1 MASVN
6 VKKGVGNRK
15 TTAHVICRKLTEF
28 VVDMRQFFSK
38 ADEQKKSE
46 TGILAIYEDIMH
58 AIEEAGG
65 VMLSIVSS
73 YAELRA
79 HNEMCRFGAAYV
91 AEGEEAGTNS
101 DASTP
106 LMGNAIAELHKTFL
120 HLQKRLCNRPQAE
133 GLQSFISR
141 APRMKELLDQL
152 HGHAIAW
159 RNALCTYVQ
168 SPAFTVP
175 FSQLDGNFDIF
186 ANEIKGTKSQVREY
200 LGQFESYQAELAER
214 QRDREFTLDEKK
226 YDITGTRY
234 VDASDSSD
242 SDSDATVKSTDY
254 DLPSDELDPDATD
267 GSDTEEDS
275 ASDGEE
281 DSAEVSQ
288 ATGMFEANIDQ
299 ANRAIVA
306 EAEQT
311 LVTRGERRLRSGGL
325 RKQLDR
331 LVPLLE
337 LAKTDENAAVR
348 LEKRRRR
355 AKQEREEAED
365 DDDDDDE
372 SNEQEQ
378 EEKRHRNASQ
388 EPDAEEGANEGSG
401 EQGTNGG
408 SGEEASQA
416 EESQNPGSE

>member
-58 AIEEAGG
+58 AVEEAGG
-65 VMLSIVSS
+65 VMHSIVSS

-79 HNEMCRFGAAYV
+79 HNDMCRFGAAYV
-91 AEGEEAGTNS
+91 AEGEEPGTNS

-159 RNALCTYVQ
+159 RNALCAYVQ

-175 FSQLDGNFDIF
+175 FSQLDGEFDIF
-186 ANEIKGTKSQVREY
+186 ANEIKGTQSERRKY
-200 LGQFESYQAELAER
+200 LEQFESYRTERAER
-214 QRDREFTLDEKK
+214 KRDRELTIDEKK
-226 YDITGTRY
+226 YDITGTRFA
-234 VDASDSSD
+234 DASESSESD
-242 SDSDATVKSTDY
+242 SDDTVQSVDFE
-254 DLPSDELDPDATD
+254 LASDELDPDADDT
-267 GSDTEEDS
+267 SDTEEDS
-275 ASDGEE
+275 VSDGEE

-306 EAEQT
+306 ATEQT

-325 RKQLDR
+325 RQQLDR

-337 LAKTDENAAVR
+337 LARTDENAAVR

-365 DDDDDDE
+365 DDDE
-372 SNEQEQ
+372 EQEEEQ
-378 EEKRHRNASQ
+378 EEKRHRSAAQ
-388 EPDAEEGANEGSG
+388 ELDAGAQEDD
-401 EQGTNGG
+401 
-408 SGEEASQA
+408 GEESGSQA
-416 EESQNPGSE
+416 EESQNPCSE